1 MQEHA
6 GNHLERDPT
15 VTNVHL
21 HDGDRAHRSGAT
33 GAVPADDHNRATRR
47 EMTARVAIVVVQG
60 AASSLA
66 SYVPEA
72 AALLIQR
79 TLDFLA
85 AV

>member
-1 MQEHA
+1 
-6 GNHLERDPT
+6 
-15 VTNVHL
+15 
-21 HDGDRAHRSGAT
+21 
-33 GAVPADDHNRATRR
+33 
-47 EMTARVAIVVVQG
+47 MTARAAIVVVQG